1 MHKEQ
6 IVEVC
11 TPALSFAA
19 NTDSSVEPVITL
31 CDDRTGSDCRYLH
44 TSPEFAM
51 KRILAA
57 YPHADIYQI
66 AMVFREEEQGRFHTS
81 QFSLLEW
88 YRLGLDH
95 HGLIQDVKDLLCY
108 VYASLQLDK
117 PAFEICSYGEAVRS
131 HLGQWPDELEP
142 SQVQSYFRSCQ
153 RSFPTGI
160 SEDMDA
166 CLDLFID
173 EFVLPEF
180 SQEGFTILTDYPS
193 SQAALARLGANEYGR
208 TVAERF
214 ELFFGRVELANGFHE
229 LSDADEQSARF
240 NDDLHKRSS
249 QRKRLLPV
257 DENLLAALAHG
268 LPDCAG
274 IALGLER
281 LLMVI
286 GKHEHISEVLSFD
299 DHDA

>member
-6 IVEVC
+6 ILEVC
-11 TPALSFAA
+11 TPPLSFAA
-19 NTDSSVEPVITL
+19 NTDPSVEPVITL
-31 CDDRTGSDCRYLH
+31 TKNRNGSDCRYLH

-51 KRILAA
+51 KRLLAA
-57 YPHADIYQI
+57 YPYADIYQI
-66 AMVFREEEQGRFHTS
+66 AMVFREEEQGRFHTG
-81 QFSLLEW
+81 QFSMLEW

-95 HGLIQDVKDLLCY
+95 QGLIQDVEDLLRH
-108 VYASLQLDK
+108 VYASLQLDT
-117 PAFEICSYGEAVRS
+117 PDFEICSYGEAVRA
-131 HLGQWPDELEP
+131 HLGLWPDELEP
-142 SQVQSYFRSCQ
+142 HQVQDYFHSYQ
-153 RSFPTGI
+153 RSFPAGI
-160 SEDMDA
+160 SEDLDA

-180 SQEGFTILTDYPS
+180 SPNGFTILTDYPS
-193 SQAALARLGANEYGR
+193 SQAALARLGTNDHGR

-214 ELFFGRVELANGFHE
+214 ELFYGRVELANGFHE
-229 LSDADEQSARF
+229 LSDADEQRKRF
-240 NDDLHKRSS
+240 NHDLHKRSS
-249 QRKRLLPV
+249 QRKKLLPV

-281 LLMVI
+281 LSMII

-299 DHDA
+299 DHHA